1 MYSLEDLEQ
10 GAFSER
16 EHATFLF
23 WRWVSSLII
32 VFSSSSR
39 LPKNFIFF
47 LYNYIVFLSV
57 DAPHFIIHSLIEGL
71 LSCFHFLTIR
81 NRAATNVGQQ
91 ASVK

>member
-1 MYSLEDLEQ
+1 MYSFEDLEP
-10 GAFSER
+10 GASSER
-16 EHATFLF
+16 GHTTFSF

-39 LPKNFIFF
+39 LPEIFIFF

-57 DAPHFIIHSLIEGL
+57 DVPHFIIHSLIEGL
-71 LSCFHFLTIR
+71 LRCFHFLTIR

-91 ASVK
+91 TSVK